1 MLCITS
7 DGRKI
12 GLDQRLMNDM
22 LPDDPGSKVNMCMN
36 NVFNIW
42 EETADKRLTQVVFCD
57 FSTPN
62 KNGRFNVYSD
72 IKDKLVAK
80 GVPEDEIA
88 FIHDF
93 NTDLQKKDLFAKV
106 RAGKVRVL
114 FGSTAKCGAGT
125 NIQDKLVALHDLDC
139 PWRPADLAQRAG
151 RIWRQGNQ
159 NKEVNIFRY
168 VTEGTFDSY
177 LFQTVEKKQ
186 QFIAQIMTS
195 KSPVRACDDVDEES
209 LSYAEIKA
217 LCAGNPLIAEKMA
230 LDNDVAKLKLLKS
243 QYTNQQ
249 YSLQDSVLKT
259 FPARIEAGRSH
270 IEGFK
275 SDMAR
280 LESNTHRTEE
290 GISPMVIGNNT
301 YTDRGEAGAALLK
314 ACSNVKSTKGEKIG
328 SYRGFAIT
336 VSFNTLNK
344 TFQCDLKG
352 AMTHSVELSNDS
364 FGSITRINNSLEK
377 IPDRLRASEVQLETT
392 LSQMESAKNE
402 LGKPFA
408 LEAEFNEKTAR
419 LVELDALLSMDANP
433 ETDGKEQG
441 TEGQE
446 HNNDKQEGQE
456 AADVPLSGF
465 ANLRDEK
472 SEGVVAKSKAT
483 FADYVKMAADRNK
496 PSAADKGAA
505 STKDTTTPDQQ
516 HRKKPRDTAR

>member
-1 MLCITS
+1 
-7 DGRKI
+7 
-12 GLDQRLMNDM
+12 
-22 LPDDPGSKVNMCMN
+22 
-36 NVFNIW
+36 
-42 EETADKRLTQVVFCD
+42 
-57 FSTPN
+57 
-62 KNGRFNVYSD
+62 
-72 IKDKLVAK
+72 
-80 GVPEDEIA
+80 
-88 FIHDF
+88 
-93 NTDLQKKDLFAKV
+93 
-106 RAGKVRVL
+106 
-114 FGSTAKCGAGT
+114 
-125 NIQDKLVALHDLDC
+125 
-139 PWRPADLAQRAG
+139 
-151 RIWRQGNQ
+151 
-159 NKEVNIFRY
+159 
-168 VTEGTFDSY
+168 
-177 LFQTVEKKQ
+177 
-186 QFIAQIMTS
+186 
-195 KSPVRACDDVDEES
+195 
-209 LSYAEIKA
+209 
-217 LCAGNPLIAEKMA
+217 
-230 LDNDVAKLKLLKS
+230 
-243 QYTNQQ
+243 
-249 YSLQDSVLKT
+249 
-259 FPARIEAGRSH
+259 
-270 IEGFK
+270 
-275 SDMAR
+275 
-280 LESNTHRTEE
+280 
-290 GISPMVIGNNT
+290 MVIGNTT
-301 YTDRGEAGAALLK
+301 YTDRGEAGAALLN
-314 ACSNVKSTKGEKIG
+314 ACSNIKDATPEKIG

-483 FADYVKMAADRNK
+483 LADYVKMAADRNK